1 MRPHVKM
8 KIQKGILMIQ
18 KLLSALLLLPLL
30 ATAAPFHTKEQIAK
44 ISPSVVKIY
53 TTSVQPDYARP
64 WQKRPSRSSSGTGV
78 VIEGNR
84 ILTAAHVVDHGT
96 FIQVKKSNDAKKYIA
111 TVRWIAHEADLAL
124 LEVKEAAFFKDIQPH
139 PFGTLPHRQ
148 DGVVVYGYPMGGDEL
163 STTKGIVSRIELQTY
178 AHSHMDH
185 LSIQIDAPI
194 NPGNSGGPAF
204 DRAGNIVGIA
214 IQTLS
219 KADGIGYLVPTK
231 VIRHFLDDIQDG
243 HYDGYA
249 EDGIYVQRMQNPT
262 IKSYYHMGNQEGIL
276 VIGVRRHSAAD
287 GFIRRG
293 DIILEI
299 DGVNIAGD
307 GTISFNENSRISAD
321 YLIDSH
327 QIGDVISMKIWR
339 DRHEMMV
346 RFPLK
351 KTRDIVPYEF
361 DKEPRFYLFGGMVF
375 QPMTFNYL
383 LCWGSVKKIPFD
395 FSYYAYR
402 SQFPKT
408 DKAIEEY
415 VVLDKLLPNSENA
428 NYTVDRKVVDKV
440 NGKKVVSFDD
450 FVKQIEQ
457 SREQYIV
464 IVMSNGRRYVLD
476 RAKAMKED
484 NETMKRYGIER
495 RKRL

>member
-1 MRPHVKM
+1 
-8 KIQKGILMIQ
+8 MIQ

-64 WQKRPSRSSSGTGV
+64 WQKRSSRSSSGTGV
-78 VIEGNR
+78 IIEGNR

-96 FIQVKKSNDAKKYIA
+96 FIQVKKSNDATKYIA

-124 LEVKEAAFFKDIQPH
+124 LEVKEATFFKNIQPRR
-139 PFGTLPHRQ
+139 FGTLPHQQ

-163 STTKGIVSRIELQTY
+163 STTKGIVSRIELHTY

-231 VIRHFLDDIQDG
+231 VIRHFLDDIEDG
-243 HYDGYA
+243 RYDGYT
-249 EDGIYVQRMQNPT
+249 ENGIYMQRMQNAT
-262 IKSYYHMGNQEGIL
+262 IKSYYHMGNREGIL
-276 VIGVRRHSAAD
+276 VIRVSRHSAAD

-307 GTISFNENSRISAD
+307 GTIAFNENSRISAD

-327 QIGDVISMKIWR
+327 QIGDTISMKVLR
-339 DRHEMMV
+339 DRHEMTV

-351 KTRDIVPYEF
+351 KMRNVVPYEF
-361 DKEPRFYLFGGMVF
+361 DNEPRFYLFGGMIF

-383 LCWGSVKKIPFD
+383 LSWGGSTNKIPFD
-395 FSYYAYR
+395 FSYHAYK
-402 SQFPKT
+402 SQMFKT
-408 DKAIEEY
+408 DKEIEEY
-415 VVLDKLLPNSENA
+415 VVLDKLLPNNENA

-440 NGKKVVSFDD
+440 NGKKVVSFED

-464 IVMSNGRRYVLD
+464 IMMSNGKRYVLD
-476 RAKAMKED
+476 RAKALKED
-484 NETMKRYGIER
+484 IQTMKRYGIEQ